1 LSPRDERCE
10 QCYRFN
16 RRCDLASPWAEDDRL
31 QRKEEELREQRLEAE
46 MKAARLR
53 KQERQLQKKRKAL
66 WEREKQNVDEL
77 EADEAAAEAVARS
90 TPPAGLPEPAP
101 SPTGFSQVSFGSFGR
116 TSPVPTGSS

>member
-1 LSPRDERCE
+1 MRPCTSCTSQGVLCVLSPRDERCE

-66 WEREKQNVDEL
+66 WEREKQNVAEL
-77 EADEAAAEAVARS
+77 EVDEAAAEAVA
-90 TPPAGLPEPAP
+90 
-101 SPTGFSQVSFGSFGR
+101 
-116 TSPVPTGSS
+116 